1 MPEAATP
8 HEARSG
14 GALRILV
21 VDDDVL
27 IQMATSD
34 MVVDL
39 GHEVREAGSGRAAL
53 ELLRSDEGIDLVIT
67 DQSMP
72 GMTGIELAAEIRR
85 LRPDM
90 PILLATGYG
99 DLPDNDLELPRL
111 GKPFRIDELGRHI
124 DTLTARSREG
134 A

>member
-1 MPEAATP
+1 MPASQ
-8 HEARSG
+8 ARP
-14 GALRILV
+14 ARPLRILV

-39 GHEVREAGSGRAAL
+39 GHEVLEAGSGRAAL
-53 ELLRSDEGIDLVIT
+53 DLLQAGEEIDLVIS

-72 GMTGIELAAEIRR
+72 GMTGIELATQIRGF
-85 LRPDM
+85 RPDL

-99 DLPDNDLELPRL
+99 ELPENDLGLPRL
-111 GKPFRIDELGRHI
+111 GKPFRLEELGAHI
-124 DTLTARSREG
+124 DALTGGRHAE

>member
-1 MPEAATP
+1 MPESEE
-8 HEARSG
+8 HSG
-14 GALRILV
+14 GPLRILV

-53 ELLRSDEGIDLVIT
+53 ELLRSGEAVDLVIT

-72 GMTGIELAAEIRR
+72 GMTGVELAAEIRN

-99 DLPDNDLELPRL
+99 DLPENDLNLPRL
-111 GKPFRIDELGRHI
+111 GKPFRIEELGAHI
-124 DTLTARSREG
+124 NALAARSREG

>member
-1 MPEAATP
+1 MPVTGAANSTT
-8 HEARSG
+8 
-14 GALRILV
+14 LRILV

-34 MVVDL
+34 MILDL
-39 GHEVREAGSGRAAL
+39 GHEPKEAGSGREAL
-53 ELLRSDEGIDLVIT
+53 DMLRSGEKFDLVVS

-72 GMTGIELAAEIRR
+72 GMSGVELAREIRSF
-85 LRPDM
+85 LPDM

-99 DLPDNDLELPRL
+99 EIPENDLDLPRL
-111 GKPFRIDELGRHI
+111 GKPFRLEELGARI
-124 DTLTARSREG
+124 RALTAAESEG